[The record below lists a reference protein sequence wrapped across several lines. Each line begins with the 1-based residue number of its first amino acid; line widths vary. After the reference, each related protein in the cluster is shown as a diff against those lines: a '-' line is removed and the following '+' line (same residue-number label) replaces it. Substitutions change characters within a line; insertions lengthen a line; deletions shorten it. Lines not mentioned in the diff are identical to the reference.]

1 MTEPHTTDDDGSGKR
16 AAESEVGGHEGHE
29 VLDPQ
34 GPCMACGAPDA
45 RIYGSAD
52 GPARLCPPCATLNG
66 LGCP

>member
-1 MTEPHTTDDDGSGKR
+1 MSEPHTTGHDG
-16 AAESEVGGHEGHE
+16 AAERSAEPTVDGHETI
-29 VLDPQ
+29 DPH
-34 GPCMACGAPDA
+34 GPCMACGAPNA